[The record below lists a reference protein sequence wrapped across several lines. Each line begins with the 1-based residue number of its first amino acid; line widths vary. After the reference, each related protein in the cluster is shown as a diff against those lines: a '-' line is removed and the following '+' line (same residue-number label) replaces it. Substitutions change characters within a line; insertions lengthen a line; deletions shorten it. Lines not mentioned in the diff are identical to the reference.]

1 MSLLPTSHRL
11 QLMFPPSIV
20 GLFSTLRMPEPR
32 EMNITNKGMRLFRS
46 AAIDEDHSEQFWK
59 LWRRCNADFAMC
71 GLKVRRTQGQ
81 WYVTQTLLPSGVL
94 DEEDERYYRTLK
106 GDQQAMLAL
115 ETEIVHFDPPPLPAH
130 LEAMLKEYQIPCAR
144 QILYALRTYGGAWD
158 CSDMGWGKA
167 QPLSEPILTPH
178 GWTIMGKVQA
188 GSYVMGSDGAPTRVV
203 SVHPKGFREVFQ
215 VTFNDGTST
224 RCCEEHLWTVRT
236 GCQKFR
242 GQGYKTK
249 SVKELRHDLKDKSGN
264 MKWHIPIAEPVQFE
278 SSLVP
283 MDPYFMGLLLG
294 DGCFRGN
301 GVSISTSD
309 EEIVEFCKYQ
319 AAIYNLRLV
328 HRGKW
333 DHAFVAEAPKAN
345 NKLLNAIRGMG
356 LHKLYSCQKFV
367 PKPFMT
373 ASLQDR
379 LSLLQ
384 GLMDS
389 DGWVSR
395 DGFKTQFCTVS
406 AKLAEDVA
414 DIVRS
419 LGGIARIGTKVPKF
433 THNGIKKEGMLAF
446 QINISIK
453 QCPFRLTR
461 KAKRWRMHAK
471 YTGCKTIRSI
481 EPAGVEECQCIKVAA
496 EDHLYITKDYILT
509 HNTYQTTAAAIAFGK
524 RPAIICPKSVK
535 ADWKDTLKK
544 FNVSP
549 LFVETWEAMAL
560 GSTPWAKRIGE
571 GIAWNLPDNVIVIA
585 DEAQAARHA
594 HVSWAGKMILAL
606 ARQEI
611 PTICAS
617 ATIAMSPSEML
628 ATGAIIGLHDGTRD
642 GFARFASN
650 YGCLN
655 TGGTWMFDKRN
666 SSALV
671 RLHRQVFPRRGARG
685 KIETLGDKFPKTEI
699 ITRMIDV
706 AQEEREKIIKAYHD
720 AAKLIERL
728 ERQGDLRAAKMAGL
742 QQWQKAYHASE
753 MVLVP
758 YIAAMVKEA
767 INEGWHCPVFMNFDD
782 TREKMMEALG
792 TTCTIHGAMNEQQ
805 RTHAKAMFQS
815 DESPVIVLNLKAGG
829 TGVSLHDTIGNF
841 PRKSFIFPF
850 SQAIKM
856 KQGFGRVQRTNGV
869 TASQQ
874 IIPWVTE
881 TPQVQICASVRAS
894 LANLDSLNDGL
905 LTPKLR
911 F

>member
-46 AAIDEDHSEQFWK
+46 AAIDEAHSEQFWK

-158 CSDMGWGKA
+158 CSDMGYGK
-167 QPLSEPILTPH
+167 
-178 GWTIMGKVQA
+178 
-188 GSYVMGSDGAPTRVV
+188 
-203 SVHPKGFREVFQ
+203 
-215 VTFNDGTST
+215 
-224 RCCEEHLWTVRT
+224 
-236 GCQKFR
+236 
-242 GQGYKTK
+242 
-249 SVKELRHDLKDKSGN
+249 
-264 MKWHIPIAEPVQFE
+264 
-278 SSLVP
+278 
-283 MDPYFMGLLLG
+283 
-294 DGCFRGN
+294 
-301 GVSISTSD
+301 
-309 EEIVEFCKYQ
+309 
-319 AAIYNLRLV
+319 
-328 HRGKW
+328 
-333 DHAFVAEAPKAN
+333 
-345 NKLLNAIRGMG
+345 
-356 LHKLYSCQKFV
+356 
-367 PKPFMT
+367 
-373 ASLQDR
+373 
-379 LSLLQ
+379 
-384 GLMDS
+384 
-389 DGWVSR
+389 
-395 DGFKTQFCTVS
+395 
-406 AKLAEDVA
+406 
-414 DIVRS
+414 
-419 LGGIARIGTKVPKF
+419 
-433 THNGIKKEGMLAF
+433 
-446 QINISIK
+446 
-453 QCPFRLTR
+453 
-461 KAKRWRMHAK
+461 
-471 YTGCKTIRSI
+471 
-481 EPAGVEECQCIKVAA
+481 
-496 EDHLYITKDYILT
+496 
-509 HNTYQTTAAAIAFGK
+509 TYQTAAAAIAFGK

-706 AQEEREKIIKAYHD
+706 AQDEREKIIKAYHD
-720 AAKLIERL
+720 AAKVIERL

-782 TREKMMEALG
+782 TREKMMETLG

-805 RTHAKAMFQS
+805 RTHAKALFQS